1 MQDIIT
7 VRINLKVRE
16 SIQRQKKKKKTKD
29 CTASID
35 APCLRRISAIPH

>member
-16 SIQRQKKKKKTKD
+16 SIQRQKK
-29 CTASID
+29 
-35 APCLRRISAIPH
+35 RRKLKIVPHP